1 MTEKSLYER
10 LGCYDG
16 ITEFVNNLLPRL
28 QEDSQL
34 RRFWD
39 HRGTDRL
46 EKEKQ
51 LLIDYLC
58 TNAGG
63 QLHYSGRDMK
73 LSHKGMNIS
82 ESDWQIFLQHAGTT
96 MEALNV
102 PQQEQIDVSEFVAS
116 LKNDIVEID

>member
-63 QLHYSGRDMK
+63 QLNYSGRDMK

-96 MEALNV
+96 MEALNF

-116 LKNDIVEID
+116 LKNDIVEVD

>member
-102 PQQEQIDVSEFVAS
+102 PQQEQTDVSEFVAS
-116 LKNDIVEID
+116 LKNDIVEVD